1 MALAFNNFSDR
12 NWRNL
17 LMDIEARQ
25 VIPIIGSELLALDAE
40 AGPLTLYQYV
50 AKELVSRLSLDEARL
65 SEGYS
70 LLDVSSLFFQDP
82 RNRADDLYYE
92 TRGILTERSWP
103 TPEPLRQLAAI
114 KHFDL
119 FLSTTFDSLLEQA
132 INEVRFQGAAGTRAL
147 AYSEKRRVE
156 DIAPESAS
164 GRPTVFY
171 VFGKLD
177 ATGDYCITEDKIL
190 EFTHR
195 LQSRDQRP
203 LNLFDALQSKSLLL
217 LGCSFPGWLARFFLR
232 AAKGEQFLSQGARG
246 VIADKGTPADVEF
259 VMFLERRQT
268 AVYSEG
274 NAIEFVSELHRRWM
288 ERFGKRD
295 TGGLPQQTAETTSQF
310 QDFKPDSVFLS
321 YASEDRPYALQV
333 KQAFDEMGVD
343 VWFDQSALESG
354 DDYRLKIEK
363 NIENCSYFVPL
374 ISRYTT
380 TLEKR
385 FFQREWN
392 KAIDEAA
399 AYPREY
405 PFIQPILVDDTPLD
419 SAGIPRQFRD
429 RHIRKMD
436 ALPQLIEDA
445 KKRIRERR
453 LQRRPG

>member
-1 MALAFNNFSDR
+1 
-12 NWRNL
+12 
-17 LMDIEARQ
+17 MDIEARE
-25 VIPIIGSELLALDAE
+25 VVPIIGPELLVLGAE
-40 AGPLTLYQYV
+40 PGQPTLYQHV
-50 AKELVSRLSLDEARL
+50 AKELVARLSLDENSL
-65 SEGYS
+65 PEGYG
-70 LLDVSSLFFQDP
+70 LLEATSLFFRDP

-92 TRGILTERSWP
+92 TRGILTERAWP
-103 TPEPLRQLAAI
+103 TPEPLLQLAAI
-114 KHFDL
+114 THFDL
-119 FLSTTFDSLLEQA
+119 FISTTFDFLLEQA
-132 INEVRFQGAAGTRAL
+132 LNEVRFQGAAGTRAL
-147 AYSEKRRVE
+147 AFSEKRRVE
-156 DIAPESAS
+156 DIAAESEK
-164 GRPTVFY
+164 GRPTVFQ

-177 ATGDYCITEDKIL
+177 PAGDYGITEDKIL

-203 LNLFDALQSKSLLL
+203 QNLFDALQARSLLA

-232 AAKGEQFLSQGARG
+232 AAKGEQFFSHGARG
-246 VIADKGTPADVEF
+246 VIVDRATPVDSEF

-268 AVYSEG
+268 VVYSQG
-274 NAIEFVSELHRRWM
+274 NAVQFVAELHRRWI
-288 ERFGKRD
+288 EKFGKKDSDGPPAPGR
-295 TGGLPQQTAETTSQF
+295 F

-321 YASEDRPYALQV
+321 YASEDRQYALQV

-363 NIENCSYFVPL
+363 NIENSSYFVPL
-374 ISRYTT
+374 ISKHTAT
-380 TLEKR
+380 MEKR

-392 KAIDEAA
+392 KAIDESA

-419 SAGIPRQFRD
+419 SPGIPRQFLD
-429 RHIRKMD
+429 RHIRKLD

-453 LQRRPG
+453 LKRRSG